1 MNKVVK
7 KEDIII
13 EDLIYEV
20 RGQHVITDV
29 DLAKVYRLKNGTKEI
44 NQIVKNNI
52 ERFPKRFSWVLT
64 DEEWKFLRS
73 QIATSNLDEHDD
85 RKYNP
90 RVFTEQG
97 VEMLAAVL
105 TSKGEL
111 QTSIKIM
118 DAFVNMRKYI
128 SNNLIEI
135 DYMKRQI
142 LNNSDNIEENTK
154 DIKLLQESFKKLQEK
169 L

>member
-1 MNKVVK
+1 
-7 KEDIII
+7 
-13 EDLIYEV
+13 
-20 RGQHVITDV
+20 
-29 DLAKVYRLKNGTKEI
+29 
-44 NQIVKNNI
+44 
-52 ERFPKRFSWVLT
+52 
-64 DEEWKFLRS
+64 
-73 QIATSNLDEHDD
+73 
-85 RKYNP
+85 
-90 RVFTEQG
+90 
-97 VEMLAAVL
+97 MLAAVL
-105 TSKGEL
+105 TSKDEV

-118 DAFVNMRKYI
+118 DAFVDMRKYI